1 MQPILEVENED
12 GDENKTISTTQGQMA
27 LMHKEIKIIN

>member
-1 MQPILEVENED
+1 MQPILEDENED
-12 GDENKTISTTQGQMA
+12 GDEINKNKATQGKIA